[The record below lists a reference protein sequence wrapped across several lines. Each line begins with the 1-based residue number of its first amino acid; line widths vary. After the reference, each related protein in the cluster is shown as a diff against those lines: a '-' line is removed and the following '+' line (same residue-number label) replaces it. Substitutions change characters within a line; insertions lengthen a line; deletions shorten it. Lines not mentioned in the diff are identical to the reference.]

1 MHYILFVD
9 SENLPATTVP
19 SIKEAMA
26 NRGDTYEARV
36 YGCKTSMSLPWKQA
50 ILHEKWRF
58 INVKRT
64 YGDGQALDMA
74 MILDIVDTYHTNRQY
89 GIAVASGDSDFLPA
103 LLRIQSHGGRVLIL
117 TDPRETS
124 KKVLDALPD
133 AMVAIHKPNGNK
145 KAKLEAK
152 APVAPPTPAEPD
164 SPPKTG
170 KRTIITVSKARD
182 EAIRRICKQAF
193 NEYVTTHQDPEM
205 PVSKLVTAFQ
215 KENHWFKSK
224 ALGFRNMQDLAMS
237 LGIFHVC
244 RRLDPSDQLS
254 TEWYLRRKDV
264 NYAKYENNRPPIEE
278 VVFPNQ

>member
-19 SIKEAMA
+19 SIKEAMES
-26 NRGDTYEARV
+26 RGHTYEARV
-36 YGCKTSMSLPWKQA
+36 YGCKTAMGVPWKQA
-50 ILHEKWRF
+50 IIAEKWRF

-74 MILDIVDTYHTNRQY
+74 MILDIVDTFHTNRQY

-103 LLRIQSHGGRVLIL
+103 MQRIQSHGGQILVLS
-117 TDPRETS
+117 DPRETS
-124 KKVLDALPD
+124 SKVVDAIPD
-133 AMVAIHKPNGNK
+133 AIVPIHKPNNNK
-145 KAKLEAK
+145 KARLEVK
-152 APVAPPTPAEPD
+152 AAVPPLPEAPAI
-164 SPPKTG
+164 SKTT

-193 NEYVTTHQDPEM
+193 NEYVTSHKDPEM

-215 KENHWFKSK
+215 KENQWFKTK

-244 RRLDPSDQLS
+244 RRVGPSDELS
-254 TEWYLRRKDV
+254 NEWYLRRKDV

>member
-19 SIKEAMA
+19 SIKEAWA

-36 YGCKTSMSLPWKQA
+36 YGCSTAMSQLWKQA
-50 ILHEKWRF
+50 ITDEKWRF

-103 LLRIQSHGGRVLIL
+103 LLRIQSHGGRVLVL

-124 KKVLDALPD
+124 RKVYDALPD
-133 AMVAIHKPNGNK
+133 SIVPIHKPNSLK
-145 KAKLEAK
+145 KAKREVKELQEHIAEQAENDQK
-152 APVAPPTPAEPD
+152 NKPT
-164 SPPKTG
+164 
-170 KRTIITVSKARD
+170 KRPIITISKARD

-193 NEYVTTHQDPEM
+193 NDYVTAHDDPEM
-205 PVSKLVTAFQ
+205 PVAKLVTAFQ
-215 KENHWFKSK
+215 KENQWFKSK

-237 LGIFHVC
+237 LGIFHLC
-244 RRLDPSDQLS
+244 KRLGPDQQLS
-254 TEWYLRRKDV
+254 NEWYLRRKGV
-264 NYAKYENNRPPIEE
+264 NYAKYENNKPPVEE
-278 VVFPNQ
+278 VVFPN

>member
-26 NRGDTYEARV
+26 SRGHTYEARV
-36 YGCKTSMSLPWKQA
+36 YGCTTSMGAPWKQA
-50 ILHEKWRF
+50 IAAEKWRF

-64 YGDGQALDMA
+64 YGDGQAVDMA
-74 MILDIVDTYHTNRQY
+74 MILDIVDTFHTNRQY

-103 LLRIQSHGGRVLIL
+103 MQRIQSHGGQILVLS
-117 TDPRETS
+117 DPRETS
-124 KKVLDALPD
+124 SKVMDAIPD
-133 AMVAIHKPNGNK
+133 AMVPIYKPNNNK
-145 KAKLEAK
+145 KARLEAK
-152 APVAPPTPAEPD
+152 RAAVPTLAEPVI
-164 SPPKTG
+164 SPTT

-193 NEYVTTHQDPEM
+193 NEYVTTNKDPEM

-215 KENHWFKSK
+215 KENQWFKTK
-224 ALGFRNMQDLAMS
+224 AIGFRNMQDLAMS

-244 RRLDPSDQLS
+244 RRVGPADELS
-254 TEWYLRRKDV
+254 HEWYLRRKDV